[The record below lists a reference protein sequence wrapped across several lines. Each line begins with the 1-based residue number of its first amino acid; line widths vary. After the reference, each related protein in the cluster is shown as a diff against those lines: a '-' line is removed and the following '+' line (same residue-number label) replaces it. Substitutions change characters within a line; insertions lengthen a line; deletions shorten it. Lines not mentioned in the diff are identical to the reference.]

1 MNKLITAVTLL
12 ATAAF
17 VNADSLDEKCVALE
31 PEVIE
36 VCPDF
41 TPSIEE
47 RELVDI
53 HVDPTIED
61 PIVCIF
67 PPPADEATP
76 IDIDPIDRVVELPL
90 DDEKTDD
97 EKLVD
102 EEVFDKEIIDEEV
115 DIVINKLEEDGIDA
129 PVLYYTFN
137 ESIISPTLNSRQ
149 SAVSD
154 TNEVVETNKISG
166 IDVKVDT
173 VSTRILSVKKE
184 PVAIIKDDRVFLR

>member
-1 MNKLITAVTLL
+1 MKKLITAVTVL

-41 TPSIEE
+41 TPPMEE
-47 RELVDI
+47 CEPVDI

-76 IDIDPIDRVVELPL
+76 IDMNPIDHVVELPS
-90 DDEKTDD
+90 
-97 EKLVD
+97 D
-102 EEVFDKEIIDEEV
+102 EEPIDEGV
-115 DIVINKLEEDGIDA
+115 VIVIHKLEEDGLDT

-137 ESIISPTLNSRQ
+137 ESTTSPTLTKQQ
-149 SAVSD
+149 SDVLD
-154 TNEVVETNKISG
+154 TNKVVQTNKISD
-166 IDVKVDT
+166 IEVKVDT
-173 VSTRILSVKKE
+173 ASTKILSEKKE
-184 PVAIIKDDRVFLR
+184 PVALIKDDRVFLR

>member
-1 MNKLITAVTLL
+1 MKKLITAVTVL

-41 TPSIEE
+41 TPPIEE
-47 RELVDI
+47 CEPVDI

-76 IDIDPIDRVVELPL
+76 IDMNPIDHVVELPS
-90 DDEKTDD
+90 DDEETVG
-97 EKLVD
+97 EEPVD
-102 EEVFDKEIIDEEV
+102 EEVV
-115 DIVINKLEEDGIDA
+115 IVIHKLEEDGLDT

-137 ESIISPTLNSRQ
+137 ESTTSSILTNQQPIIL
-149 SAVSD
+149 D
-154 TNEVVETNKISG
+154 TNKVVQTNKISD
-166 IDVKVDT
+166 IDVKVET
-173 VSTRILSVKKE
+173 VSTKMLSEKKE
-184 PVAIIKDDRVFLR
+184 PTALIKGERVFLR

>member
-1 MNKLITAVTLL
+1 MKKLITAVTVL

-41 TPSIEE
+41 TPPMEE
-47 RELVDI
+47 CEPVDI

-76 IDIDPIDRVVELPL
+76 IDMNPIDHVVELPL
-90 DDEKTDD
+90 DDEEVVD
-97 EKLVD
+97 EKPLD
-102 EEVFDKEIIDEEV
+102 EEVVEEEIIDEGV
-115 DIVINKLEEDGIDA
+115 TIVIHKLEEDGLDT

-137 ESIISPTLNSRQ
+137 ESTTSPTLTKQQ
-149 SAVSD
+149 SVVLD
-154 TNEVVETNKISG
+154 TNKVVQTNKISD
-166 IDVKVDT
+166 IEVKVDT
-173 VSTRILSVKKE
+173 ASTKILSEKKE
-184 PVAIIKDDRVFLR
+184 PVALIKDDRVFLR